1 MSRLPTC
8 LSSQDVH
15 DLFRQGMRA
24 FVLVKVKTGMEHESL
39 DAFRSIASLEEIHSL
54 FGEYDY
60 ILTLQAADTVT
71 LARLITTRIR
81 KTPGVLQTTT
91 LLEAPFA

>member
-1 MSRLPTC
+1 
-8 LSSQDVH
+8 
-15 DLFRQGMRA
+15 MRA
-24 FVLVKVKTGMEHESL
+24 YVLVRVKTGAEREVL
-39 DAFRSIASLEEIHSL
+39 DAFQSIASLEEINFL

-60 ILTLQAADTVT
+60 ILTLQATDTAT

-81 KTPGVLQTTT
+81 QAPGVLQTVT